1 MSAYGVPVNLQK
13 AKEITSLEEMFDTEV
28 LQNHQENIKEVLIN
42 MSKSIKKNY
51 SFFFLGNSRSR
62 KV

>member
-42 MSKSIKKNY
+42 K
-51 SFFFLGNSRSR
+51 R